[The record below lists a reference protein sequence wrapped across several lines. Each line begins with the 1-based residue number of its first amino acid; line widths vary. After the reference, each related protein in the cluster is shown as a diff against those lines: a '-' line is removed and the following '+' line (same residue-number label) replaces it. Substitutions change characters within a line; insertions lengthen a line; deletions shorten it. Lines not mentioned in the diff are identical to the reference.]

1 MNRKKVCF
9 IEDDLCIR
17 EIENKQDHLKAY
29 RLRHEVYCEFL
40 HWVESSP
47 DGLEIDRYDIF
58 STSLG
63 VFTQGGEVL
72 GVIRMI
78 PSGQLFMLERE
89 FQNLVSPKHHI
100 RKEPDTAEITRLTTL
115 VPLHLKVTKQ
125 QRVSLLLYKG
135 VYHWSLLNGVRY
147 LYFVVEERFFRV
159 LKRVG
164 FPCLAVGPITILKG
178 GVQTVAAI
186 LDWEVFRLETGMHR
200 PDFLRWI
207 AAVNP
212 PQENPAIEPLLR
224 PGCDS
229 VLSTSPLH

>member
-17 EIENKQDHLKAY
+17 EIEKKKDHLKAY
-29 RLRHEVYCEFL
+29 RLRHQVYCELL

-47 DGLEIDRYDIF
+47 DGLEIDRYDTF

-63 VFTQGGEVL
+63 VFTQGEDLL

-78 PSGQLFMLERE
+78 PSDHLFMLEKE
-89 FQNLVSPKHHI
+89 FRNLVSPNHNI

-115 VPLHLKVTKQ
+115 VPHHLKVTQQ

-164 FPCLAVGPITILKG
+164 FPCLAVGPITTLRG
-178 GVQTVAAI
+178 GVQTVATI
-186 LDWEVFRLETGMHR
+186 LDWEVFRLGTGLHR
-200 PDFLRWI
+200 PDFLDWM
-207 AAVNP
+207 ANL
-212 PQENPAIEPLLR
+212 PQECPTREPLLR
-224 PGCDS
+224 PGCGS